1 MGIKTTHYITRETAM
16 AVMFSR
22 LQQAKD
28 EDLADM
34 LESFPESHFRNYC
47 IISKEEIEELDDF
60 DKVRTIKD
68 VTQF

>member
-1 MGIKTTHYITRETAM
+1 MEIKTTHYITREIAM
-16 AVMFSR
+16 QVMFSR

-34 LESFPESHFRNYC
+34 LESFPESHFRNYQV
-47 IISKEEIEELDDF
+47 ISSEDMEELSDF
-60 DKVRTIKD
+60 EKVRTIKD